1 MKKIII
7 SLLALAFAG
16 AVVWGSIWGPERMSE
31 YTDRNIIGVV
41 HEEDAEGGSEG
52 YRYLLSSNEK
62 VYILSKALGSQQVQE
77 SELSAKTKNVSNMM
91 EYQELAGS
99 YAFLES
105 QTDSGGNRTQEA
117 EGYEAAREGLKDLQ
131 EIGILPESVLDIQ
144 DGAYDVVLYSAI
156 DVLEPRNKVLVWKL
170 SLSTN
175 QQNADKK
182 NRLLDAYIDADTGK
196 VYEFYARTGL
206 KWEDIDTDELAEKWS
221 EYIGLEK
228 PTEYENSNPLSETTP
243 YFKQY
248 IFKGMDD
255 ANIIMTIG
263 FYEGIN
269 ELYLKISK

>member
-1 MKKIII
+1 MKKVII

-16 AVVWGSIWGPERMSE
+16 AVVWVSIWGPERMSQ
-31 YTDRNIIGVV
+31 YTDLGLIGVV
-41 HEEDAEGGSEG
+41 HEENTEGGSEG

-62 VYILSKALGSQQVQE
+62 VYILSKALGSLKVQE
-77 SELSAKTKNVSNMM
+77 SELSAKTKNVSNVV

-105 QTDSGGNRTQEA
+105 QKDSGGNRTPESK
-117 EGYEAAREGLKDLQ
+117 GYEAAKAGLKDLQ
-131 EIGILPESVLDIQ
+131 EIGILPDSVKDIK
-144 DGAYDVVLYSAI
+144 DGAYDVALYSAI

-196 VYEFYARTGL
+196 VYEFYARTNL
-206 KWEDIDTDELAEKWS
+206 TWADINTDEIAQKWS
-221 EYIGLEK
+221 EYMGLEA

-248 IFKGMDD
+248 TFQGMDEGS
-255 ANIIMTIG
+255 IIMTIG

>member
-1 MKKIII
+1 MKRVII
-7 SLLALAFAG
+7 SLLALLFAG
-16 AVVWGSIWGPERMSE
+16 AVVWVSVWGPERWTE
-31 YTDRNIIGVV
+31 YTDKAILGVV
-41 HEEDAEGGSEG
+41 HEEDAEGGNEG
-52 YRYLLSSNEK
+52 YRYLLSINEK
-62 VYILSKALGSQQVQE
+62 VYILSKALGSQQVLE
-77 SELSAKTKNVSNMM
+77 SELSAKTKNVSNVV

-105 QTDSGGNRTQEA
+105 QKDSGGNRIDES
-117 EGYEAAREGLKDLQ
+117 EGYAAAKEGLKDLQ
-131 EIGILPESVLDIQ
+131 ELGILPESVKAIK

-206 KWEDIDTDELAEKWS
+206 QWEDIDADEIAEKWS
-221 EYIGLEK
+221 DYMGLEK
-228 PTEYENSNPLSETTP
+228 PTVYENANPLSETTP

-248 IFKGMDD
+248 TFQGMDE
-255 ANIIMTIG
+255 ANTIMTIG

>member
-1 MKKIII
+1 MKKIVI

-16 AVVWGSIWGPERMSE
+16 AVVWVSIWGPERMSG
-31 YTDRNIIGVV
+31 YTDRSLIGVV
-41 HEEDAEGGSEG
+41 HEENTEGGSEG

-62 VYILSKALGSQQVQE
+62 VYILSKAIGSLKVQE
-77 SELSAKTKNVSNMM
+77 SELSAKTKNVSNMV

-105 QTDSGGNRTQEA
+105 QKDSEGNPTSKT
-117 EGYEAAREGLKDLQ
+117 EGYKAAREGLKDLQ
-131 EIGILPESVLDIQ
+131 DLGILPDAVKVVQ
-144 DGAYDVVLYSAI
+144 DGAYDVALYSAI

-170 SLSTN
+170 ALSTN

-196 VYEFYARTGL
+196 VYEFYARVSL
-206 KWEDIDTDELAEKWS
+206 DWEDMDTDEIARKWG
-221 EYIGLEK
+221 EYIGLEA
-228 PTEYENSNPLSETTP
+228 PEEYENTNPLSETTP

-248 IFKGMDD
+248 TFKGMDEG
-255 ANIIMTIG
+255 NIVMTIG

>member
-1 MKKIII
+1 MKRVII

-16 AVVWGSIWGPERMSE
+16 VVVWASVWWPEE
-31 YTDRNIIGVV
+31 LAKYTDKALIGVV
-41 HEEDAEGGSEG
+41 HEENTEGGSEG

-62 VYILSKALGSQQVQE
+62 VYILSKALGSLQVQE
-77 SELSAKTKNVSNMM
+77 SELSAKTKNSSNSM

-105 QTDSGGNRTQEA
+105 QKDSGGNRIDES
-117 EGYEAAREGLKDLQ
+117 EGYEAAREGLKALQ
-131 EIGILPESVLDIQ
+131 ELGILPDTIKEIK
-144 DGAYDVVLYSAI
+144 DGAYDVALYSAI

-196 VYEFYARTGL
+196 VYQFYARTGQQ
-206 KWEDIDTDELAEKWS
+206 WEDIDTDAIARKWS
-221 EYIGLEK
+221 EYMGLEK
-228 PTEYENSNPLSETTP
+228 PEEYENSNPLSETTP

-248 IFKGMDD
+248 TFKGMDES
-255 ANIIMTIG
+255 NVVMTIG

>member
-1 MKKIII
+1 MKRIII
-7 SLLALAFAG
+7 SLFALAFAG
-16 AVVWGSIWGPERMSE
+16 MVVFLSVWGPEELSK
-31 YTDRNIIGVV
+31 YADKAIIGVV

-52 YRYLLSSNEK
+52 YRYLLSINEK

-77 SELSAKTKNVSNMM
+77 SELSAKTKNATNVV

-105 QTDSGGNRTQEA
+105 QKDSGGNRIDES
-117 EGYEAAREGLKDLQ
+117 EGYEAANQGLKDLQ
-131 EIGILPESVLDIQ
+131 ELGILPESVKEIKE
-144 DGAYDVVLYSAI
+144 GSYDVVLYSAI

-182 NRLLDAYIDADTGK
+182 NRLLDAYIDDDTGK
-196 VYEFYARTGL
+196 VYEFYARTTQQ
-206 KWEDIDTDELAEKWS
+206 WEDIDTDEIARKWS
-221 EYIGLEK
+221 EYMGLEK

-248 IFKGMDD
+248 TFKGMEES
-255 ANIIMTIG
+255 NTIMTIG